1 MVDFPNFSDHV
12 GRLFNERPEVARI
25 CMEIADYV
33 LQGARKRDLHL
44 TLSLL
49 RRQTHPHS
57 DTDLLI
63 AVQYLTGAD
72 AELLEPN
79 YAYVDNSGEQLPI
92 ATEQIA
98 KGAAAAAE
106 ALGVEFTN
114 EEEFDSRVLVYFS
127 PTAHVVETVRRREAV

>member
-1 MVDFPNFSDHV
+1 MADFPNFSDRV

-25 CMEIADYV
+25 CKEIADYV
-33 LQGARKRDLHL
+33 LDGASTRDLHL

-49 RRQTHPHS
+49 RRQTHPNS

-79 YAYVDNSGEQLPI
+79 YAYVDDSGEQFPI
-92 ATEQIA
+92 ATEEIA
-98 KGAAAAAE
+98 KGAEAAAA

-127 PTAHVVETVRRREAV
+127 PTAHVVETVRRRETV